1 MNKNWFKNL
10 NAEEYRVMRES
21 GTEAPFS
28 SELNAFFDDGKYL
41 CKGCGTV
48 LFSSES
54 KFDGHCG
61 WPSFDLEIEEGI
73 IEKKRDLSHGMIR
86 TEIVCAQCKSHLG
99 HLFDDGP
106 TDTGLRYCVNGI
118 SLVFQGENS
127 ENEWF
132 ENWFDSPYYPL
143 LYQKRNMEEAEKF
156 ITNLLHYLKPNPS
169 SKILDLAC
177 GEGRHSI
184 FLAKKGFDVT
194 GIDLSERS
202 IQIAKRNN
210 INDVQF
216 SIADMRTFSLETT
229 FDYIFNLFTSFGY
242 FQRTEDNLE
251 VLKRINHHLQD
262 SGRLVIDF
270 LNKNLVTK
278 NLVEKE
284 NKVVDGISFD
294 ITREIKDAK
303 VVKTIAFEADGEK
316 KIFQEKVQLFSLQDF
331 EKMLASV
338 KFEIVQT
345 FGNYDLQPFDAE
357 NSPRLIIIAKKK
369 INGLR

>member
-10 NAEEYRVMRES
+10 NNEEYRVMREA

-28 SELNAFFDDGKYL
+28 SELNAFFEKGKYL
-41 CKGCGTV
+41 CKGCGAV

-73 IEKKRDLSHGMIR
+73 IEKRRDLSHGMIR

-118 SLVFQGENS
+118 SLVFQGKNTD
-127 ENEWF
+127 NEWF

-143 LYQKRNMEEAEKF
+143 LYQKRNMEEAENF
-156 ITNLLHYLKPNPS
+156 ITNLLDYLLPKPD

-177 GEGRHSI
+177 GEGRHSF

-202 IQIAKRNN
+202 IQIAKENN
-210 INDVQF
+210 AYNVRF
-216 SIADMRTFSLETT
+216 SIADMRTFSLDTS
-229 FDYIFNLFTSFGY
+229 FDYVFNLFTSFGY
-242 FQRTEDNLE
+242 FQQTEDNLE
-251 VLKRINHHLQD
+251 VLKRIKLHLQN

-270 LNKNLVTK
+270 LNKTVVEK
-278 NLVEKE
+278 NLVGKE
-284 NKVVDGISFD
+284 NKIVDGISFD
-294 ITREIKDAK
+294 ISREIKDAK
-303 VVKTIAFEADGEK
+303 VVKTIAFKVDGQK
-316 KIFQEKVQLFSLQDF
+316 QVYHEKVQLFSLQDF
-331 EKMLASV
+331 EQMFTHV
-338 KFEIVQT
+338 GFEIVQT

-369 INGLR
+369 